1 MKPMY
6 LSLMAIALLSLLL
19 INGGCDFKF
28 KTTRLR
34 EDLEKVNESIVGFE
48 EKVDT
53 AVDLAK
59 SNCSKTAI
67 DAETRINES
76 NKDLRE
82 DVTEQL
88 KNISVNVS
96 IITKNVTELEK
107 RINDTRWWIQN
118 ITNTSRVWYN
128 DIERI
133 MEYLNMS
140 S

>member
-6 LSLMAIALLSLLL
+6 FSLIAIALLSLLL

-34 EDLEKVNESIVGFE
+34 EDLEKVNESITGFDE
-48 EKVDT
+48 RVNT

-133 MEYLNMS
+133 MEHLNMS
-140 S
+140 E